1 MAVHSNLSSDGNAL
15 TIKITD
21 KFDFALQNEFR
32 NAYKDQ
38 GSVSQFILD
47 FSSTSYMDSS
57 SLGMLLLLKQYAEQ
71 NKGSVVIHNPSEP
84 IKKILEVANF
94 DKIFKIS

>member
-1 MAVHSNLSSDGNAL
+1 MAIHSQLSSDGSSL

-21 KFDFALQNEFR
+21 KFDFSLQNDFR
-32 NAYKDQ
+32 NSYKEQ
-38 GSVSQFILD
+38 NTVSKYILD

-57 SLGMLLLLKQYAEQ
+57 SLGMLLLLKQHAEQ

-94 DKIFKIS
+94 DKIFTIS